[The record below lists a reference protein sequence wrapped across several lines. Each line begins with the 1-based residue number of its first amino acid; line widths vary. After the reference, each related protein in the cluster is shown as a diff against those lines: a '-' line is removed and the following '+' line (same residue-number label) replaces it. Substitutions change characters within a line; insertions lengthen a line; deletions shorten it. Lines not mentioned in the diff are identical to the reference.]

1 MTNYRRLKMLEK
13 DIEKLFRDEI
23 KKAGGKAYKFTSPG
37 NDGVPDRIVML
48 PGGRIVFVELK
59 TDTGKLSKLQE
70 LQCRQIAELGQ
81 TVRVLHGLAEVRDF
95 FLEFGLET
103 AAYRLER
110 RLGKEV
116 M

>member
-1 MTNYRRLKMLEK
+1 MLEK

-48 PGGRIVFVELK
+48 PDGRIVFVELK

-81 TVRVLHGLAEVRDF
+81 TVRVLHGLADVRDF

>member
-1 MTNYRRLKMLEK
+1 MLEK

-48 PGGRIVFVELK
+48 PDGRIVFVELK

-81 TVRVLHGLAEVRDF
+81 TVRVLHGPAEVRDF

-110 RLGKEV
+110 RLGR
-116 M
+116 

>member
-1 MTNYRRLKMLEK
+1 MLEK

-48 PGGRIVFVELK
+48 PDGRIVFVELK
-59 TDTGKLSKLQE
+59 TDTGKLSRLQE
-70 LQCRQIAELGQ
+70 LQCRQIADLGQ

-110 RLGKEV
+110 RLGR
-116 M
+116 

>member
-1 MTNYRRLKMLEK
+1 MLEK

-59 TDTGKLSKLQE
+59 TDTGKLSRLQE
-70 LQCRQIAELGQ
+70 LQRRQIAELGQ
-81 TVRVLHGLAEVRDF
+81 TVRVLHGLSEVRDF

-110 RLGKEV
+110 RLGR
-116 M
+116 

>member
-1 MTNYRRLKMLEK
+1 MIEK
-13 DIEKLFRDEI
+13 DIEKLFTAEI
-23 KKAGGKAYKFTSPG
+23 KKTGGKAYKFTSPG

-48 PGGRIVFVELK
+48 PDGRILFVELK
-59 TDTGKLSKLQE
+59 TDTGKLSRLQE

-110 RLGKEV
+110 RLGR
-116 M
+116 

>member
-1 MTNYRRLKMLEK
+1 MLEK

>member
-1 MTNYRRLKMLEK
+1 MLEK

-48 PGGRIVFVELK
+48 PDGRIVFVELK

-81 TVRVLHGLAEVRDF
+81 TVRVLHGLSEVRDF
-95 FLEFGLET
+95 FLEFGLEA

>member
-1 MTNYRRLKMLEK
+1 MLEK

-48 PGGRIVFVELK
+48 PDGRIVFVELK
-59 TDTGKLSKLQE
+59 TDTGKLSRLQE

-81 TVRVLHGLAEVRDF
+81 TVRVLHGLSEVRDF

-110 RLGKEV
+110 RLGR
-116 M
+116 

>member
-1 MTNYRRLKMLEK
+1 MIEK

-59 TDTGKLSKLQE
+59 TDTGKLSRLQE
-70 LQCRQIAELGQ
+70 LQCRQIADLGQ

-110 RLGKEV
+110 RLGR
-116 M
+116 

>member
-1 MTNYRRLKMLEK
+1 MLEK

-48 PGGRIVFVELK
+48 PDGRIVFVELK
-59 TDTGKLSKLQE
+59 TDTGKLSRLQE

-81 TVRVLHGLAEVRDF
+81 TVRVLHGLAGVRDF
-95 FLEFGLET
+95 FLEFGLEI

-110 RLGKEV
+110 RLGRR
-116 M
+116 

>member
-1 MTNYRRLKMLEK
+1 MLEK

-48 PGGRIVFVELK
+48 PDGRIVFVELK
-59 TDTGKLSKLQE
+59 TDTGKLSRLQE
-70 LQCRQIAELGQ
+70 LQCKKIAELGQ
-81 TVRVLHGLAEVRDF
+81 TVRVLHGLSEVRDF

-110 RLGKEV
+110 RLGR
-116 M
+116 

>member
-1 MTNYRRLKMLEK
+1 MLEK

-59 TDTGKLSKLQE
+59 TDKGKLSRLQE

-81 TVRVLHGLAEVRDF
+81 TVRVLHGLSEVRDF

-110 RLGKEV
+110 RLGR
-116 M
+116 

>member
-1 MTNYRRLKMLEK
+1 MLEK
-13 DIEKLFRDEI
+13 DIEKLFTAEI
-23 KKAGGKAYKFTSPG
+23 KRTGGKAYKFTSPG

-48 PGGRIVFVELK
+48 PDGRIVFVELK

-70 LQCRQIAELGQ
+70 LQCKKIAELGQ
-81 TVRVLHGLAEVRDF
+81 TVRVLHGLSEVRNF

-110 RLGKEV
+110 RLGR
-116 M
+116 

>member
-1 MTNYRRLKMLEK
+1 MLEK
-13 DIEKLFRDEI
+13 DIEKVFRDEI
-23 KKAGGKAYKFTSPG
+23 KKAGGKAYKFASPG

-70 LQCRQIAELGQ
+70 LQRKKIAELGQ
-81 TVRVLHGLAEVRDF
+81 TVRVLHGLSEVRDF

-110 RLGKEV
+110 RLGR
-116 M
+116 

>member
-1 MTNYRRLKMLEK
+1 MLEK

-48 PGGRIVFVELK
+48 PDGRIVFVELK

-70 LQCRQIAELGQ
+70 LQCRQIAELRQ

-110 RLGKEV
+110 RLGRR
-116 M
+116 

>member
-1 MTNYRRLKMLEK
+1 MLEK

-48 PGGRIVFVELK
+48 PDGRIVFVELK
-59 TDTGKLSKLQE
+59 TDTGKLSRLQE

-81 TVRVLHGLAEVRDF
+81 TVRVLHGLADVRDF

-110 RLGKEV
+110 RLGR
-116 M
+116 

>member
-1 MTNYRRLKMLEK
+1 MLEK

-59 TDTGKLSKLQE
+59 TDTGKLSRLQE

-110 RLGKEV
+110 RLGR
-116 M
+116 

>member
-1 MTNYRRLKMLEK
+1 MLEK

-59 TDTGKLSKLQE
+59 TDTGKLSRLQE

-81 TVRVLHGLAEVRDF
+81 TVRVLHGLAEVREF

-110 RLGKEV
+110 RLGR
-116 M
+116 

>member
-1 MTNYRRLKMLEK
+1 MLEK

-23 KKAGGKAYKFTSPG
+23 KRAGGKAYKFTSPG

-48 PGGRIVFVELK
+48 PSGRIVFVELK
-59 TDTGKLSKLQE
+59 TDTGKLSRLQE

-110 RLGKEV
+110 RLGR
-116 M
+116 

>member
-1 MTNYRRLKMLEK
+1 MLEK

-48 PGGRIVFVELK
+48 PDGRIVFVELK

-81 TVRVLHGLAEVRDF
+81 TVRVLHGLSEVREF

>member
-1 MTNYRRLKMLEK
+1 MLEK

-59 TDTGKLSKLQE
+59 TDTGKLSRLQE
-70 LQCRQIAELGQ
+70 LQCRQIADLGQ

-110 RLGKEV
+110 KLGR
-116 M
+116 

>member
-1 MTNYRRLKMLEK
+1 MLEK
-13 DIEKLFRDEI
+13 DIEKLFRGEI

-59 TDTGKLSKLQE
+59 TDTRKLSKLQE

-110 RLGKEV
+110 RLGR
-116 M
+116 

>member
-1 MTNYRRLKMLEK
+1 MLEK

-23 KKAGGKAYKFTSPG
+23 KKAGGKAYKFTSPE

-48 PGGRIVFVELK
+48 PDGRIVFVELK

-110 RLGKEV
+110 RLGR
-116 M
+116 

>member
-1 MTNYRRLKMLEK
+1 MLEK

-81 TVRVLHGLAEVRDF
+81 TVRVLHGPAEVRDF

-110 RLGKEV
+110 RLGR
-116 M
+116 

>member
-1 MTNYRRLKMLEK
+1 MLEK
-13 DIEKLFRDEI
+13 DIEKLFRGEI

-81 TVRVLHGLAEVRDF
+81 TVRVLHGLAEVHDF

-110 RLGKEV
+110 RLGR
-116 M
+116 

>member
-1 MTNYRRLKMLEK
+1 MIEK
-13 DIEKLFRDEI
+13 DIEKLFTAEI
-23 KKAGGKAYKFTSPG
+23 KKTGGKAYKFTSPG

-48 PGGRIVFVELK
+48 PDGRIVFVELK
-59 TDTGKLSKLQE
+59 TDTGKLSRLQE

-110 RLGKEV
+110 RLGR
-116 M
+116 